1 MSSLTLS
8 RWFWPPR
15 FSMVKVVCLTGACFG
30 FAVSS
35 VHAQTQAEMNAQA
48 RKDFE
53 RADAELNKIYQS
65 LLAKLAET
73 EAKNKLRESQRAW
86 IAFRDAEA
94 VFFADQFRG
103 GSAAPV
109 LRWGSLTQ
117 TTEQRIKQLKAD
129 FPDDGDSSNKTLQPT
144 SAEAG
149 AVSERVRDVSPD
161 GKCAMRILYDEELN
175 KKVVEN
181 EDNNITDPDF
191 IASET
196 MKTIDLIALPSKEI
210 VAELLKPDGHFE
222 DVTLIWSQD
231 SKWCAFYYAYPR
243 VGYTTVYREN
253 GKKFS
258 DLNAPEALSIPTKG
272 DPNHQHIKPV
282 RWVEPGT
289 LLLNQELAYR
299 ISDKITDGSCQFTV
313 KFDKSGKFR
322 VISKKKLP
330 DEDPK

>member
-8 RWFWPPR
+8 RWFWPSR
-15 FSMVKVVCLTGACFG
+15 FAMVKVVCLLGACFC
-30 FAVSS
+30 FALSS

-48 RKDFE
+48 RKDFDQ
-53 RADAELNKIYQS
+53 ADAELNKVYQS
-65 LLAKLAET
+65 LLAKLADT

-94 VFFADQFRG
+94 ALAADQVRG

-109 LRWGSLTQ
+109 LRWTSMTQ

-129 FPDDGDSSNKTLQPT
+129 FPDDGDASNKTLQPS
-144 SAEAG
+144 SAADG
-149 AVSERVRDVSPD
+149 AVSERIRDVSPD
-161 GKCAMRILYDEELN
+161 GKCAMRILYDE
-175 KKVVEN
+175 KVNAQVIAAEHA
-181 EDNNITDPDF
+181 TDPDS

-196 MKTIDLIALPSKEI
+196 IQSIDLVALPSKEI

-231 SKWCAFYYAYPR
+231 SKWCAFYYAWPR

-272 DPNHQHIKPV
+272 DPNHEHIKPV

-289 LLLNQELAYR
+289 LVLNQELAYR

-330 DEDPK
+330 TEDTRS

>member
-1 MSSLTLS
+1 
-8 RWFWPPR
+8 
-15 FSMVKVVCLTGACFG
+15 MVKVVCLTGACFG
-30 FAVSS
+30 FALSS
-35 VHAQTQAEMNAQA
+35 VHAQTQAEMNGQA

-65 LLAKLAET
+65 LLAKLADT

-109 LRWGSLTQ
+109 LRWGSMTQ

-149 AVSERVRDVSPD
+149 AVSERIRDVSPN
-161 GKCAMRILYDEELN
+161 GKCAMRILYDG
-175 KKVVEN
+175 KVNAKVIAAEHA
-181 EDNNITDPDF
+181 TDPDS

-196 MKTIDLIALPSKEI
+196 IQSIDLVALPSKEI
-210 VAELLKPDGHFE
+210 IAELLKPDGHFE
-222 DVTLIWSQD
+222 DVTLTWSQD
-231 SKWCAFYYAYPR
+231 SKWCAFYYAEPR

-282 RWVEPGT
+282 RWIEPGT
-289 LLLNQELAYR
+289 LVLSQELAYR

-313 KFDKSGKFR
+313 KFNESGKFR

-330 DEDPK
+330 AEDTKS